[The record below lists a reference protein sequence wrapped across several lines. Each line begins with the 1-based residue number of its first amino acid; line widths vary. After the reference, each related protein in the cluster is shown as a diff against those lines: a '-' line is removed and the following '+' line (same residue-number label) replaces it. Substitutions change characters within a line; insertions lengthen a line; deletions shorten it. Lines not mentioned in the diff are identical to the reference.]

1 MPKFFVT
8 PQDIV
13 GKKITL
19 TGENEKHIKTVL
31 RAREGEEI
39 TVCDG
44 EGTDYQCRILSL
56 ERGVVTEVLSS
67 APCDVEP
74 DTWHHPPDGRKR
86 ADLQGG
92 CGGSGKTGWGT
103 DSL

>member
-31 RAREGEEI
+31 RAEKGKKSPYV
-39 TVCDG
+39 TG
-44 EGTDYQCRILSL
+44 K
-56 ERGVVTEVLSS
+56 ERTTSAVSFLWNVV
-67 APCDVEP
+67 
-74 DTWHHPPDGRKR
+74 W
-86 ADLQGG
+86 
-92 CGGSGKTGWGT
+92 
-103 DSL
+103 

>member
-44 EGTDYQCRILSL
+44 LSL
-56 ERGVVTEVLSS
+56 I
-67 APCDVEP
+67 
-74 DTWHHPPDGRKR
+74 HI
-86 ADLQGG
+86 
-92 CGGSGKTGWGT
+92 
-103 DSL
+103 

>member
-44 EGTDYQCRILSL
+44 EGMDYQCRILSL

-74 DTWHHPPDGRKR
+74 ETKITLPM
-86 ADLQGG
+86 
-92 CGGSGKTGWGT
+92 
-103 DSL
+103 

>member
-67 APCDVEP
+67 APCRGGAGNED
-74 DTWHHPPDGRKR
+74 HP
-86 ADLQGG
+86 L
-92 CGGSGKTGWGT
+92 SGIAQSGQNGMDHPEMRGTGY
-103 DSL
+103 